1 MAKGDGGIRQIK
13 DRDGKPIKDTDG
25 RFVWEVRIST
35 GWNPITKRY
44 GIQTKRVHG
53 TKADARKKRDE
64 MKRQIENGINLE
76 AAKTCFGDFAD
87 KWLSNRI
94 DSGELAENTID
105 RYSDIVEQI
114 KSYIGAVS
122 VSDITPLVVDDFYRA
137 VKTDRGLTNTSV
149 RKIHQVLKQIMEQAC
164 NYDMILRNPCDRIK
178 APKLDPVDR
187 ESLSAADAS
196 KLLAAL
202 EKAEVEAYAAES
214 AKECRQDERGN
225 FERGYIHGLTEIAC
239 ILAARLG
246 LATGARRGEVLAVT
260 WQSIDLTSG
269 LATISAS
276 ITAKGAV
283 KQPKTKAGN
292 RVIALDAATVNAL
305 SKWQAVQACELGKI
319 GFRVKAGTPVFSDS
333 KGGYINPCNFSRWW
347 RKFTADNGFD
357 GLKFHELRHTQATL
371 LLSQG
376 VDVKTV
382 QNRLGHA
389 NASITLN
396 WYAHAVPE
404 NDRAAADMLGKLLD
418 EPPSGRIVK
427 WRKTA

>member
-1 MAKGDGGIRQIK
+1 MAKGDGGLKQIK
-13 DRDGKPIKDTDG
+13 DKNGKPVKGSDG
-25 RFVWEVRIST
+25 RFIWEVRIST
-35 GWNPITKRY
+35 GWNPITKKY
-44 GIQTKRVHG
+44 GIVTKRVHG

-64 MKRQIENGINLE
+64 LKRQLENGIDLE
-76 AAKTCFGDFAD
+76 ASKSTLGEFAD

-94 DSGELAENTID
+94 ESGELSENTID
-105 RYSDIVEQI
+105 RYSPIIEQI
-114 KSYIGAVS
+114 KSYLGAVV
-122 VSDITPLVVDDFYRA
+122 VSDVTPLMVDDFYRA
-137 VKTDRGLTNTSV
+137 LKADRGLSNTSM
-149 RKIHQVLKQIMEQAC
+149 RKVHVVLRQVLEQAC

-187 ESLSAADAS
+187 ESLSAAEAS
-196 KLLAAL
+196 KLLSAID
-202 EKAEVEAYAAES
+202 KAESEAYAAES
-214 AKECRQDERGN
+214 AKECRRDERGN

-246 LATGARRGEVLAVT
+246 LVTGARRGEVLAVT

-269 LATISAS
+269 LVSIAAS
-276 ITAKGAV
+276 ITSKG
-283 KQPKTKAGN
+283 KIKPPKSKAGN

-305 SKWQAVQACELGKI
+305 CKWQTVQAFELGKI
-319 GFRVKAGTPVFSDS
+319 GFKVKANTPVFSDS

-347 RKFTADNGFD
+347 RKFTAENGFE

-371 LLSQG
+371 LLAQG

-418 EPPSGRIVK
+418 EPPKARVIK
-427 WRKTA
+427 LPKTA

>member
-1 MAKGDGGIRQIK
+1 MAKGDGGIKQIK
-13 DRDGKPIKDTDG
+13 KDGKPVKDAEG
-25 RFVWEVRIST
+25 RFIWEVRIST
-35 GWNPITKRY
+35 GWNPITKKY

-64 MKRQIENGINLE
+64 MKRQLENGIDLE
-76 AAKTCFGDFAD
+76 AAKSNLGEFAD

-94 DSGELAENTID
+94 ESGELAENTVE
-105 RYSDIVEQI
+105 RYSEIIEQI
-114 KSYIGAVS
+114 KSYLGAVA
-122 VSDITPLVVDDFYRA
+122 VSDVTPFMVDDFYRA
-137 VKTDRGLTNTSV
+137 LKADRGLTNTSM
-149 RKIHQVLKQIMEQAC
+149 RKVHQVLRQILEQAC

-178 APKLDPVDR
+178 APKNDPVNR
-187 ESLSAADAS
+187 ESLSAADAA
-196 KLLAAL
+196 KLLAAID
-202 EKAEVEAYAAES
+202 KAESGAYAAES

-225 FERGYIHGLTEIAC
+225 FERGYIYGMSAIAC
-239 ILAARLG
+239 VLAARLG
-246 LATGARRGEVLAVT
+246 LATGARRGEILAVT
-260 WQSIDLTSG
+260 WQALDLESG
-269 LATISAS
+269 LVSIVAS
-276 ITAKGAV
+276 ITAKGTV
-283 KQPKTKAGN
+283 KDTKTKAGN

-305 SKWQAVQACELGKI
+305 RKWQAVQSCELGKV
-319 GFRVKAGTPVFSDS
+319 GFRVKADTPVFSNG

-347 RKFTADNGFD
+347 RKFTAENGFE
-357 GLKFHELRHTQATL
+357 GLKLHELRHTQATL
-371 LLSQG
+371 LLAQG

-418 EPPSGRIVK
+418 EPPKPRIIQ